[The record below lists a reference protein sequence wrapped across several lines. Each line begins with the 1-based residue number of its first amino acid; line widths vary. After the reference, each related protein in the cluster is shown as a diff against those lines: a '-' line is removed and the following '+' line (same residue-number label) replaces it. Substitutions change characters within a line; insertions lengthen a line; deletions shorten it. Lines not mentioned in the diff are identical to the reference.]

1 MKDIIGYLRW
11 TVSNWDITDRLYW
24 GGITIVFIGLFLPE
38 PTAWYIIT
46 IGVTCLLISFVK
58 GLVWESLKRSYG
70 RYKDER
76 NKLFNTIK
84 ESDK

>member
-11 TVSNWDITDRLYW
+11 TISNWDATDRLYW
-24 GGITIVFIGLFLPE
+24 GGVTITLIGLILPE

-46 IGVTCLLISFVK
+46 IGVSCLFLSFVK
-58 GLVWESLKRSYG
+58 GLVWESVKRSYG
-70 RYKDER
+70 RYKEER